1 MRLLFIHEVDY
12 ENKPVFEMH
21 ELPELLALRGH
32 QVSFLDF
39 TEESVPKDK
48 GFKSQVFM
56 RSRISADARVRA
68 FHQTPLAL
76 GLLGRLFGA
85 VASFRF
91 IRGAISLAKPD
102 VVITFAVPTMG
113 WQAALI
119 CRRSRIPLVYRALD
133 VSHLIRK
140 TKLSFLVKLSE
151 GFLCRAASH
160 ISANNAALLQHCESL
175 AKRAIVGTVDF
186 PPLAIDKFKPQPHY
200 SAGQRPASIVYMGSF
215 FYFSGLDRLLE
226 HLAKIQDDGTTLTLI
241 GGGEQD
247 TYLRGIVEDLGL
259 GRRVTFRGF
268 VDFAD
273 LPQELSKHRVAINP
287 MLSSDV
293 SNLAFPNKVIQYMA
307 SGLPVV
313 TTKLSG
319 LVGTFGQDAPLAWTS
334 SPEEALDVALE
345 IVRDGPR
352 CDQMSQDALKLLGTR
367 FEPTIAVARFENMLE
382 RVRNAA

>member
-1 MRLLFIHEVDY
+1 MKLLFVHEVDY
-12 ENKPVFEMH
+12 LHKPVFEMH
-21 ELPELLALRGH
+21 ELPEALALRGH
-32 QVSFLDF
+32 DVSFLDF
-39 TEESVPKDK
+39 TEDSAPDK
-48 GFKSQVFM
+48 TGFVTEEF
-56 RSRISADARVRA
+56 ARPRALPRAKVRV
-68 FHQTPLAL
+68 FHQIPVAP
-76 GLLGRLFGA
+76 GVLGRLIGA
-85 VASFRF
+85 LTSFRLL
-91 IRGAISLAKPD
+91 RRAIHLSRPD
-102 VVITFAVPTMG
+102 VVITYAVPTMG

-119 CRRSRIPLVYRALD
+119 CRRLGIPVVYRALD

-140 TKLSFLVKLSE
+140 TRLSFLVKLSE
-151 GFLCRAASH
+151 SYLCRTASH
-160 ISANNAALLQHCESL
+160 VSANNEALLKHCESL
-175 AKRAIVGTVDF
+175 AKRAIEGTVDF
-186 PPLAIDKFKPQPHY
+186 PPLAIDRFKPQPQY
-200 SAGQRPASIVYMGSF
+200 SAGLRPASIVYMGSF
-215 FYFSGLDRLLE
+215 FYFSGLDRLLT
-226 HLAKIQDDGTTLTLI
+226 HFAKLDEDETTLTLI

-319 LVGTFGQDAPLAWTS
+319 LVGTFGQDAPLVWTS
-334 SPEEALDVALE
+334 SPEEALEVALE

-352 CDQMSQDALKLLGTR
+352 CDQMSQDAFKLLGTR